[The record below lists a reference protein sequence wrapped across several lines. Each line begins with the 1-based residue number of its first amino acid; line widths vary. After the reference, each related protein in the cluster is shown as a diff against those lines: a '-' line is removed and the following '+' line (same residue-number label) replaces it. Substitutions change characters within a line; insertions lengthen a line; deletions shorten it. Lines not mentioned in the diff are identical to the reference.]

1 MGTTG
6 ATSSPVQFTA
16 DQAWLVKGQWSDK
29 GPVPLEQGRA
39 GTMAHAV
46 LTAHNRKSSTENGFA
61 IAFDALTSHD
71 ITFVNIIQTAMASGL
86 KRFPLPYVLTNC
98 HNSLCAV
105 GGTINEDDHV
115 FGLSA
120 AKKFGGVFVPPNV
133 AVMHQFMREMYAGC
147 GKMILGSDSHTRYGA
162 LGALSIG
169 EGGPELV
176 KQLLGKTYDIA
187 PPKVIAVHLAGAPGP
202 GVGPMDVSLALIA
215 EVFASGFAKNAIL
228 EFVGP
233 GIASLS
239 VDYRMGIDVMTTET
253 TCLSSLWQTDEA
265 VRQWLAAH
273 GREGDYTAM
282 QPAEAACY
290 DGRITI
296 DLSAVEPMI
305 ALPFHPSNALPI
317 RRFLSNPAPLLE
329 DVAEKA
335 FALNKKSG
343 SQEALAARLLSKI
356 QKGGFMVDQC
366 IVAGC
371 AGGTHENCV
380 RVSQLYEKNG
390 TDTPAELC
398 LYPASLPVAHD
409 ISRRGDTAN
418 LLARGVTIK
427 SSFCGPCFGAGD
439 IPSNAGFSIR
449 HTTRNFPHREG
460 SKPGEGQVAYV
471 ALMDARS
478 IAATAINGGK
488 LTPATDLAFLPE
500 ERGETP
506 GFDPALYARRVYN
519 GWQTP
524 EADHALVVGPGIAF
538 WPEMPQ
544 LPENLLLSVAC
555 AIDDPVTTTD
565 ELIPSGETSSF
576 RSNPFRLSEFTLS
589 RKAPEYVGKAK
600 ALLAMEKAR
609 QDSNTAAHASLADLF
624 NRAGLAGKEAAYA
637 VGSLVVAVKPGDGSA
652 REQAAS
658 CQKVLGGWG
667 NIAREYATKRYR
679 SNLINWGLFPF
690 ILAEGEMPENDD
702 LLILENVRNQ
712 VLGGAENLPAT
723 LVSAKGKRE
732 ILLSL
737 PLMTAE
743 ERTIMAAGCLM
754 NYYAAELAGK

>member
-1 MGTTG
+1 MGTSG
-6 ATSSPVQFTA
+6 AASSAVRFSTEA
-16 DQAWLVKGQWSDK
+16 AWLVNGQWADK
-29 GPVPLEQGRA
+29 GPVSQEQGRA
-39 GTMAHAV
+39 GTMAYAV
-46 LTAHNRKSSTENGFA
+46 LNAHNRKASSKGGFA
-61 IAFDALTSHD
+61 ISFDALTSHD
-71 ITFVNIIQTAMASGL
+71 ITFVNIIQTAMASGM
-86 KRFPLPYVLTNC
+86 KRFPVPYVLTNC

-133 AVMHQFMREMYAGC
+133 AVMHQYMREMYAGC

-162 LGALSIG
+162 LGTLSVG

-187 PPKVIAVHLAGAPGP
+187 PPKVIAVFLEGAPKP

-233 GIASLS
+233 GIGALS

-253 TCLSSLWQTDEA
+253 TCLSSLWQTDDA

-273 GREGDYTAM
+273 GREQDYSTLT
-282 QPAEAACY
+282 PADVTCY

-317 RRFLSNPAPLLE
+317 RQFLANPAPLLE
-329 DVAEKA
+329 DIAEKA
-335 FALNKKSG
+335 YALNTKSG
-343 SQEALAARLLSKI
+343 TKEELFSRLMHKV
-356 QKGGFMVDQC
+356 QGGGFMVDQC

-380 RVSQLYEKNG
+380 RVSQLYAKN
-390 TDTPAELC
+390 TTPMPAELS

-409 ISRRGDTAN
+409 IARRGETAT
-418 LLARGVTIK
+418 LLANGVTIK
-427 SSFCGPCFGAGD
+427 NSFCGPCFGAGD
-439 IPSNAGFSIR
+439 IPANAGFSIR

-460 SKPGEGQVAYV
+460 SKPAEGQVAYV

-478 IAATAINGGK
+478 ITATAINGGK
-488 LTPATDLAFLPE
+488 LTPATDLAWLPE
-500 ERGETP
+500 ERAEALH
-506 GFDPALYARRVYN
+506 FDPAVYGKRVVN
-519 GWQTP
+519 GWQNAQP
-524 EADHALVVGPGIAF
+524 EQTLVVGPGIAF
-538 WPEMPQ
+538 WPEMPK

-576 RSNPFRLSEFTLS
+576 RSNPFRLSEFALS
-589 RKAPEYVGKAK
+589 RKAPDYVGKAK
-600 ALLAMEKAR
+600 KLRDMEKAR
-609 QDSNTAAHASLADLF
+609 TGSNTIAHAGIADLF
-624 NRAGLAGKEAAYA
+624 NQAGLAGKEEAYSL
-637 VGSLVVAVKPGDGSA
+637 GSLVVAVKPGDGSA

-667 NIAREYATKRYR
+667 NIACEYATKRYR

-690 ILAEGEMPENDD
+690 ILAEGDMPENDD
-702 LLILENVRNQ
+702 LIIIENVRTLL
-712 VLGGAENLPAT
+712 LGGAEAFPAT
-723 LVSAKGKRE
+723 VISAQGKRQ
-732 ILLSL
+732 ITLSL
-737 PLMTAE
+737 PQITAE
-743 ERTIMAAGCLM
+743 ERAIMSAGCLM
-754 NYYAAELAGK
+754 NYYAAEIGE